1 VCHVS
6 VGHIARAF
14 EQAGIATVVIAIQAF
29 RTTLEAM
36 SLPRL
41 VTTPHLLGRPLG
53 LPNDEKMQLHILN
66 EALNLIDTAGE
77 GGSILDIS

>member
-1 VCHVS
+1 MS

-14 EQAGIATVVIAIQAF
+14 EKAGIATVVIAIQAF
-29 RTTLEAM
+29 CTTLEAM

-53 LPNDEKMQLHILN
+53 LPHDEKRQLYILN

-77 GGSILDIS
+77 GGTILEISKA